1 MGACLESGVGPAG
14 EHGVAVAEKGEAG
27 DVAFGRV
34 GTMHVLAPARH
45 VAPVL
50 LAQHLR
56 LGRQHLPHRSRRP
69 KLACASTHASHFVRV
84 KSLHNKSNLD
94 RDVSDQ

>member
-1 MGACLESGVGPAG
+1 MLQTRPRYTTIYVSLVPMAWRVGACLESGVGPAG
-14 EHGVAVAEKGEAG
+14 EHGVAVAEEGEAG
-27 DVAFGRV
+27 DVAVGRV

-56 LGRQHLPHRSRRP
+56 LGRQHLPHCSR
-69 KLACASTHASHFVRV
+69 
-84 KSLHNKSNLD
+84 
-94 RDVSDQ
+94 